1 MESKPITTCF
11 ALSDASR
18 ARLINGNKQYG
29 GPVLLITDGEIT
41 RVTSDAI
48 AKFNE

>member
-18 ARLINGNKQYG
+18 ARLINGKEQHG
-29 GPVLLITDGEIT
+29 GLVLFITDGEIA
-41 RVTSDAI
+41 RVSGNTVAE
-48 AKFNE
+48 FNE

>member
-18 ARLINGNKQYG
+18 ARLINGNEQHG
-29 GPVLLITDGEIT
+29 GLVLFITDGEIT